1 MFNGVS
7 SNWKGTVGGVGY
19 RGPGCYAGVAGVGFF
34 FVCVCVHRFT
44 WQAGKVREQLPAG
57 TVRVQWGV
65 VTAICDASH

>member
-34 FVCVCVHRFT
+34 FVCVCAQIHL
-44 WQAGKVREQLPAG
+44 AGRQGERAVACRHGESAVG
-57 TVRVQWGV
+57 
-65 VTAICDASH
+65 